1 MIWIKWQLRYE
12 CRRLEFLAVFLR
24 GGGGRG
30 GFQPLKKM
38 NALLVSSFGNKMLF
52 DANTEVRK
60 ICLACLVKM
69 RDQRQEVI

>member
-24 GGGGRG
+24 GGGRG
-30 GFQPLKKM
+30 GFQPLKKK
-38 NALLVSSFGNKMLF
+38 NASLVSSFSNKMLF

>member
-1 MIWIKWQLRYE
+1 MSKVRVSG
-12 CRRLEFLAVFLR
+12 RVFKG

-30 GFQPLKKM
+30 GFQPLKKK
-38 NALLVSSFGNKMLF
+38 NASLVSSFSNKMLF

>member
-1 MIWIKWQLRYE
+1 MAKVRVSG
-12 CRRLEFLAVFLR
+12 RVFK

-38 NALLVSSFGNKMLF
+38 NASLVSSFGNKMLL
-52 DANTEVRK
+52 DANTEVWK

>member
-1 MIWIKWQLRYE
+1 MSKVRVSG
-12 CRRLEFLAVFLR
+12 RVFK
-24 GGGGRG
+24 GGGRG
-30 GFQPLKKM
+30 GFQFLKKK
-38 NALLVSSFGNKMLF
+38 NASLVSSFGNKMLF